1 MNTQNN
7 LITNSREKDEEDD
20 HSRPIDFPDEDD
32 QDEGDIP
39 YNSVRNHNGQ
49 EFNLQILLEEP
60 S

>member
-49 EFNLQILLEEP
+49 RFNLPILLEEP